1 MRKIPVTVRIPAIH
15 GNYEFLIPDNMS
27 VADAQ
32 KLMVRILNSE
42 YGIADNSSDLILIDE
57 KDGKSLDRNVVSASL
72 GLQMVP
78 NLYCC
83 NQSEVRE

>member
-57 KDGKSLDRNVVSASL
+57 KDGKSLRPECSVSQL
-72 GLQMVP
+72 GITDGAKLI
-78 NLYCC
+78 LL
-83 NQSEVRE
+83 

>member
-27 VADAQ
+27 VTDAQ

-57 KDGKSLDRNVVSASL
+57 KDGKSLRPECSVSQL
-72 GLQMVP
+72 GITDGAKLI
-78 NLYCC
+78 LL
-83 NQSEVRE
+83 

>member
-42 YGIADNSSDLILIDE
+42 YGIADNSSDLIVIDE
-57 KDGKSLDRNVVSASL
+57 KDGKSLRPECSVSQL
-72 GLQMVP
+72 GITDGAKLI
-78 NLYCC
+78 LL
-83 NQSEVRE
+83 

>member
-57 KDGKSLDRNVVSASL
+57 KDGKSLRQECSVSQL
-72 GLQMVP
+72 GITDGAKLI
-78 NLYCC
+78 LL
-83 NQSEVRE
+83 